1 MITITLLCA
10 NQFEASTLNKG
21 VYLFVCLFFL
31 GSILYITHGHQ
42 SSV

>member
-10 NQFEASTLNKG
+10 NQFEALTLNQG
-21 VYLFVCLFFL
+21 VYSFVFFL

>member
-10 NQFEASTLNKG
+10 NQFEALTLNKG
-21 VYLFVCLFFL
+21 VYLFVFFC
-31 GSILYITHGHQ
+31 SILYITHGHQ